1 MTKDKIKV
9 YEALRII
16 NQAFPDAEIV
26 KPNGLRQKLSV
37 YIGLAFDAKTRQA
50 AERQSKKTY
59 PQTSFDFCDNFV
71 VKQGGGI

>member
-1 MTKDKIKV
+1 MTKDKIKI

-16 NQAFPDAEIV
+16 NKAFPDAEIV

-37 YIGLAFDAKTRQA
+37 YMGIAFDAKTRQA

-59 PQTSFDFCDNFV
+59 PQLSFEFMEDFA
-71 VKQGGGI
+71 VKQRGGI